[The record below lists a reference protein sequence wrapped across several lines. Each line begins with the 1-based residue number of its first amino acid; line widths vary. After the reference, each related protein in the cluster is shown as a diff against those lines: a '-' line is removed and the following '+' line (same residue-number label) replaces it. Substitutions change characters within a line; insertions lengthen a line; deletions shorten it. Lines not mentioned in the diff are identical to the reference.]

1 MTWNVNGQMT
11 SQSWSPSYGTF
22 FSIPA
27 GGLQY
32 VYSATQN
39 NGQITQVVDTISG
52 ETISYQ
58 YDALKRLTSANSVP
72 NSGSNPPAW
81 TQTYQYDGF
90 GNLTAKVLNGTTTS
104 IAVNAAT
111 NRLSNSGYDANG
123 NMTTGVGG
131 TFAYDEANRIASA
144 TEVSGG
150 AEYYGYAPDNKR
162 IYRLKTNGQ
171 EEWTFCGAQGEKLGV
186 YSLSGGTA
194 SRFGLYANGPNS
206 SLRFNVWFAGRLIY
220 QDQHPMI
227 QDRLGTTRSNGWTG
241 ARYYP
246 YGDELTSMPN
256 DENKFATY
264 FRDGFTGLDYA
275 DQRYCAS
282 AYGRFNTPDPM
293 DQSAK
298 PEDPSSWDRYSY
310 VFGDPINLNDPNG
323 LCPPGYVAATAADIG
338 SIIETAQTY
347 EDEGLKHANNSHFE
361 TNATHNLTAIDC
373 SGLLA
378 QALAGIDFGAGIFQ
392 RAKMQ
397 FTTSQVGAMFDE
409 DSSAH
414 IGDIINF
421 AGHAGI
427 VTGVDGNGNVTTF
440 IGSQTSTGPA
450 EVDLSTNKYWAAR
463 YKKEKPKVYK
473 PCVPAKR
480 SSIID
485 RFQGPEWW
493 MPEPGPSEN

>member
-39 NGQITQVVDTISG
+39 NGQITRVVDTISG
-52 ETISYQ
+52 EAISYQ

-150 AEYYGYAPDNKR
+150 TEYYGYAPDNKR

-171 EEWTFCGAQGEKLGV
+171 EEWTFYGAQGEKLGV

-275 DQRYCAS
+275 DQRYYAS
-282 AYGRFNTPDPM
+282 TYGRFTTADPFSG
-293 DQSAK
+293 SAAGR
-298 PEDPSSWDRYSY
+298 DPGTWNRYSY
-310 VFGDPINLNDPNG
+310 SSGDPVNLNDPMG
-323 LCPPGYVAATAADIG
+323 TCQHT
-338 SIIETAQTY
+338 TY
-347 EDEGLKHANNSHFE
+347 
-361 TNATHNLTAIDC
+361 
-373 SGLLA
+373 
-378 QALAGIDFGAGIFQ
+378 
-392 RAKMQ
+392 
-397 FTTSQVGAMFDE
+397 
-409 DSSAH
+409 SS
-414 IGDIINF
+414 
-421 AGHAGI
+421 
-427 VTGVDGNGNVTTF
+427 DGNGNFTVTCIDF
-440 IGSQTSTGPA
+440 
-450 EVDLSTNKYWAAR
+450 DLGGGGGGAPTPS
-463 YKKEKPKVYK
+463 
-473 PCVPAKR
+473 
-480 SSIID
+480 
-485 RFQGPEWW
+485 
-493 MPEPGPSEN
+493 PGPVREPPAGWDALSGDCQSALRVAMKAKNDNSGIPIWLAAINRVEADKKLLQSAAADAGIDWTLLLAPVSSRST